1 LSSKP
6 TWATS
11 EDPVSKKPSAGF
23 YGNGRVLTQHEK
35 GPGFN
40 TQNHKK
46 KYELNSPRIRRGS

>member
-1 LSSKP
+1 M
-6 TWATS
+6 S
-11 EDPVSKKPSAGF
+11 EEPVSKKPSAGF
-23 YGNGRVLTQHEK
+23 YGNGRVLTQHAK